1 MFRRIKKLG
10 GTKKWMLDEP
20 STVVDLNQG
29 QYSIK
34 KKKRKEKVLMLLKTR
49 SIQCLFCGKGEHYQ
63 RYCSGKLGGVFGK

>member
-34 KKKRKEKVLMLLKTR
+34 KKKRKEKVAFPTPPYMDTKF
-49 SIQCLFCGKGEHYQ
+49 S
-63 RYCSGKLGGVFGK
+63 SGSNSKRKEMI